1 LSSVPLVLVAD
12 DDEDLL
18 TLVQVTLEKAGL
30 AVSSVGDGEAALR
43 SALERPPQLA
53 VLDVAMPGLDGLQ
66 LTRRLRANQRTR
78 AIPILLVSARAQE
91 DDVQLG
97 FAAGASSYLPKPFTP
112 AQLVSRVEELLAR
125 RESQPTAEPAPAARS
140 EQGGELPLVV
150 NADDDEDIQLLIKL
164 VLEAAGYRV
173 VCVSTGEALLEVAR
187 AAFPAL
193 FLLDLKLPDL
203 HGLELVRVLRQDER
217 LCRVPVILLT
227 GSASEEDEARAAELG
242 VQGYLRKPFAPPQL
256 LTVIHS
262 AVPHGCGAERG

>member
-12 DDEDLL
+12 DDEDVL

-91 DDVQLG
+91 ADIQLG
-97 FAAGASSYLPKPFTP
+97 FSAGASSYLPKPFTP

-125 RESQPTAEPAPAARS
+125 HEPQPTAEPAPAVRS
-140 EQGGELPLVV
+140 EQGGGQLPLVV

-164 VLEAAGYRV
+164 VLEAAGYQV

-187 AAFPAL
+187 AALPAL

-203 HGLELVRVLRQDER
+203 HGLELVRLLRQNER

-227 GSASEEDEARAAELG
+227 GSATEEDEARAAELG
-242 VQGYLRKPFAPPQL
+242 VQGYLRKPFAPAQL
-256 LTVIHS
+256 LTVT
-262 AVPHGCGAERG
+262 AQFLTGGERG